1 MISPRIYQLL
11 AIACPAFALAAGAL
25 LWSNH
30 PEFAWPAGAAIV
42 ITLGLVLH
50 LTRPV
55 ATDLGA
61 LIEPALSAAPSG
73 CLGLDLDGF
82 VQWSNAAAERTFG
95 ADPGELTGKHLTDLM
110 AADAWTALQGR
121 HRDLM
126 SGAQVDVEGNTTA
139 ADGPQRLVSGSARL
153 LRDGESR
160 PRCILV
166 HLLDNEPTQATQ
178 VTEGA
183 QEMVSVAEARLHL
196 MLGLTSDLIISLD
209 SKGRT
214 THANPRASDILL
226 AGRSSLLG
234 TSIVEFL
241 DPKDRGSFIRV
252 FAESRGAPGA
262 PRSIEKLKVQPG
274 GRDSPLGSPRY
285 LSVKAI
291 SLPGA
296 GSCTMLICRD
306 ITDEKESRQLLR
318 SSEARFS
325 RIFHSSPDAILIVR
339 YEDSVIVDFNPSF
352 TRLFG
357 YSREDAIGM
366 PESEFELFVDPADRR
381 AIIEALKTQGECNV
395 QESRLRTADGQ
406 ELLIDVSVRYVE
418 IDGEL
423 CTMCICR
430 DVSKRVLAEQAL
442 RESEHKFERIFS
454 ESPDGIVIVR
464 QDDLTIYDV
473 NSAFSKAS
481 GYTREELIGRSV
493 HDFDAFANSNEF
505 AGAMAGILNAGRVA
519 NQEMS
524 FRTRSG
530 TIIPSL
536 LSATLIELQGV
547 PYLLCIAKDIQDL
560 RQTEQRLK
568 DSERRF
574 RGAFENA
581 PIGILLVNDS
591 GRIFEA
597 NRFAADLLAYDNAS
611 TLENVHISRL
621 IPAEDR
627 SQFKDTLDRIISGH
641 EETLRTE
648 KRMLCQ
654 DGLQIW
660 TNFHMGFQRGE
671 EDSPPYC
678 ILQIADITEMKNSQ
692 RRIERMA
699 FYDTLTDLAN
709 RRLFFDRL
717 GGAISHAQRSG
728 TLAALL
734 YLDLDQFKRVNDT
747 LGHEMGDVLLQE
759 VATRLSQCVR
769 SGDTVGRP
777 GGDEFTILLTDIR
790 APTDA
795 GYVAEKVLEAL
806 RSPINLSGHQ
816 IVITTSIGITII
828 PEDGT
833 EPNVLTKNADLAMYR
848 AKEHGRN
855 NYQFYSEEMNT
866 NAVRRLR
873 TEYELRRALERSEF
887 ELFFQPKVRL
897 EDRQLT
903 GVECLIRWRHPER
916 GLLAP
921 DAFIDVAEEN
931 GAIIDIGRWVISQAC
946 EAAGRFSEASGREI
960 EIAINI
966 SPRQFKDPNL
976 VANIRRAM
984 RESGMNPGMLEIEIT
999 ETMLMGDIEAA
1010 NQTVQKLH
1018 EIGVKLAIDDFG
1030 TGYSS
1035 LNYLKKFPINT
1046 VKVDRSFIT
1055 DIPDSADDCAITAA
1069 VIAMAHQLNM
1079 EVVAEGVES
1088 KEQLTFLQEQ
1098 GCEYAQGYLFSKPV
1112 PLSGIGALLAPKV
1125 RLLRTT

>member
-1 MISPRIYQLL
+1 MISRRVYQLL
-11 AIACPAFALAAGAL
+11 VIACPAFALAAGAL
-25 LWSNH
+25 LWSTH
-30 PEFAWPAGAAIV
+30 PEFAWPTGAAIV
-42 ITLGLVLH
+42 VTLGLVLY
-50 LTRPV
+50 LTRPGS
-55 ATDLGA
+55 ADLGS

-73 CLGLDLDGF
+73 CLGLDLDGV
-82 VQWSNAAAERTFG
+82 VQWANAAAENTFA
-95 ADPGELTGKHLTDLM
+95 ADPGTLIGRHLTDLM
-110 AADAWTALQGR
+110 EADVWTTLQGR
-121 HRDLM
+121 RRDLLA
-126 SGAQVDVEGNTTA
+126 GGHVDIEGDLTA
-139 ADGPQRLVSGSARL
+139 AEGQQGSVSGSARL
-153 LRDGESR
+153 LRDGDAR
-160 PRCILV
+160 PRFIVV
-166 HLLDNEPTQATQ
+166 HLLDSESSRA
-178 VTEGA
+178 A
-183 QEMVSVAEARLHL
+183 QSMMSIAEARLQL
-196 MLGLTSDLIISLD
+196 TLELTSDLIISLD
-209 SKGRT
+209 PKGRMSR
-214 THANPRASDILL
+214 ANRRANDVLL

-241 DPKDRGSFIRV
+241 DAADRAGFVRM
-252 FAESRGAPGA
+252 FTESRDRPGA
-262 PRSIEKLKVQPG
+262 PRTIEKLKVQPG
-274 GRDSPLGSPRY
+274 GRRNPRGSARY
-285 LSVKAI
+285 LSVTLI

-296 GSCTMLICRD
+296 GSSTMMICRD
-306 ITDEKESRQLLR
+306 TTYEKESQQLLR

-339 YEDSVIVDFNPSF
+339 YDDAVIVDFNPSF
-352 TRLFG
+352 TRLLG

-366 PESEFELFVDPADRR
+366 TESELELFVDPDDRR
-381 AIIEALKTQGECNV
+381 AMIEALKTHGECNV
-395 QESRLRTADGQ
+395 QETPLRSVDGQ
-406 ELLIDVSVRYVE
+406 ELLIDISVRYVE
-418 IDGEL
+418 IDGDL
-423 CTMCICR
+423 CTMCIGR
-430 DVSKRVLAEQAL
+430 DVSQRVLAERAL
-442 RESEHKFERIFS
+442 RESEHKFERIFA

-473 NSAFSKAS
+473 NGAFSKAS

-493 HDFDAFANSNEF
+493 HDFDAFANNDEF
-505 AGAMAGILNAGRVA
+505 AGAMSGILSDGRVA

-560 RQTEQRLK
+560 RQTEQLLK

-581 PIGILLVNDS
+581 PIGILLVNAA

-597 NRFAADLLAYDNAS
+597 NRFAAELLAYDDARA
-611 TLENVHISRL
+611 LENVHISRL

-627 SQFKDTLDRIISGH
+627 GQFKETLERVMSGS
-641 EETLRTE
+641 EETVRTE
-648 KRMLCQ
+648 KRMLCR

-660 TNFHMGFQRGE
+660 TNFHMGIQRGK
-671 EDSPPYC
+671 EDSAPYC
-678 ILQIADITEMKNSQ
+678 ILQLADITEMKNSQ

-717 GGAISHAQRSG
+717 GGAITHAQRSG

-777 GGDEFTILLTDIR
+777 GGDEFTMLLTDIR

-795 GYVAEKVLEAL
+795 GYVADKVLESL

-833 EPNVLTKNADLAMYR
+833 EPNVLMKNADLAMYR
-848 AKEHGRN
+848 AKDHGRN

-897 EDRQLT
+897 TDQQLM

-916 GLLAP
+916 GLLTP
-921 DAFIDVAEEN
+921 DEFIDVAEEN
-931 GAIIDIGRWVISQAC
+931 GAIVDIGTWVIEQAC
-946 EAAGRFSEASGREI
+946 EAAGRFSEVSGRDI

-984 RESGMNPGMLEIEIT
+984 RERGMNPGTLEIEIT

-1088 KEQLTFLQEQ
+1088 KAQLEFLQEH

-1112 PLSGIGALLAPKV
+1112 PLSGVGALLTPKV
-1125 RLLRTT
+1125 HMLRRT